1 MGKPLPKISST
12 NRTSSP
18 KNQEEF
24 PDSLFKTAFKISN
37 NGMAILDGSYPIEIN
52 DQFLGI
58 LKRNRE
64 EIIGKDLLR
73 FVFKDDV
80 PLTQEEIR
88 KNRQVIYD
96 VRFIRGDGSL
106 GYIELRGHPIIYKG
120 EKRRMLIV
128 RDITA
133 KKISDKLF
141 GNYLNILEAFPEAI
155 CVHDLHGIILFSNPA
170 MNNMLGVKSSNNLKG
185 KQVMKYV
192 LPEFHPIV
200 KENKKKLARFESTS
214 TNLLTICTE
223 KPRKLVKVELSALP
237 LNWGGDPVI
246 LIVCHDTTLEERIHK
261 SEVERQVIEAVNE
274 RLQWEI
280 TVHRKL
286 EERLKEMVEEKE
298 WLLKEVNH
306 RVKNNLQIITSI
318 LNLQINQLTDEKLVP
333 VMKDFQNRFYAL
345 SSIYSSLY
353 QSENKEEIDIST
365 YLKDLTNNL
374 FISYSY
380 PHKNISLKCETDR
393 IFLEYNQAIT
403 CGLIVNELVSNSIK
417 YAFPHNRKGN
427 INVSLR
433 QTDHNVWLE
442 VSDDGIGIAKS
453 TIPLKQSSLG
463 LQLVESLVHQLK
475 DGNLGRKNASK
486 GIGYLITFATD
497 SVIKKVKSKT
507 GKP

>member
-1 MGKPLPKISST
+1 MGTPLSKDSSGNKPA
-12 NRTSSP
+12 RT
-18 KNQEEF
+18 KVVENF

-37 NGMAILDGSYPIEIN
+37 NGVAILKESYPIEIN

-58 LKRNRE
+58 LKRSRQ

-80 PLTQEEIR
+80 RLAKEEIR
-88 KNRQVIYD
+88 KNRQVIYE

-106 GYIELRGHPIIYKG
+106 GYVELRGHPIVYMGK
-120 EKRRMLIV
+120 KRRMLIV

-141 GNYLNILEAFPEAI
+141 SNYLNILEAFPEAI
-155 CVHDLHGIILFSNPA
+155 CVHDLQGIILYSNPA
-170 MNNMLGVKSSNNLKG
+170 MNKMLGVKSTEKLKG
-185 KQVMKYV
+185 KPVMKYV
-192 LPEFHPIV
+192 LPEFHTLL
-200 KENKKKLARFESTS
+200 KENKKKIARLESAA
-214 TNLLTICTE
+214 TNLVIITTE
-223 KPRKLVKVELSALP
+223 KPKKTVKVELSALP
-237 LNWGGDPVI
+237 LNWGGEAVI
-246 LIVCHDTTLEERIHK
+246 LAVCHDTSLEERIHK
-261 SEVERQVIEAVNE
+261 SEVEKQVIEAVNE
-274 RLQWEI
+274 RLNWEI

-286 EERLKEMVEEKE
+286 EERLKEMVDEKE

-318 LNLQINQLTDEKLVP
+318 LNLQINQLRDEKLVP
-333 VMKDFQNRFYAL
+333 VMKEFQNRFYAL

-374 FISYSY
+374 FISYSD
-380 PHKNISLKCETDR
+380 PHKNISLSCETNR

-417 YAFPHNRKGN
+417 YAFPNNKKGK

-433 QTDHNVWLE
+433 QTDHQVWLE
-442 VSDDGIGIAKS
+442 VSDDGIGISKS
-453 TIPLKQSSLG
+453 IKPGKQSSLG

-475 DGNLGRKNASK
+475 DGSFGRKKTAK
-486 GIGYLITFATD
+486 GIGYSITFTTD
-497 SVIKKVKSKT
+497 STIKK
-507 GKP
+507 